1 MDADTVSLMM
11 MTSKRERWYIIKCMS
26 KHLEEQQETSSWA
39 NQHGSLERRKTDEF
53 LGNHTIPI
61 TKGSPLHTQTK
72 GMEQEGFMTIF
83 WIRQKDGTK
92 KIIKETEEDIDGEWL
107 KKTLD
112 RNYKSMRVDD
122 LK

>member
-1 MDADTVSLMM
+1 MTV
-11 MTSKRERWYIIKCMS
+11 
-26 KHLEEQQETSSWA
+26 
-39 NQHGSLERRKTDEF
+39 
-53 LGNHTIPI
+53 
-61 TKGSPLHTQTK
+61 
-72 GMEQEGFMTIF
+72 F

-107 KKTLD
+107 KKRLD